1 MELRGFE
8 PLTGLPAAAERSED
22 EGGRTRCEQGDGAE
36 GIRTPDLLGVNEALG
51 FELNRN
57 DFVLKW
63 LSLLSAVL
71 RNYALSELSTIN
83 VPKSDRPRPLVH
95 DPATRISFY
104 SQARFP

>member
-1 MELRGFE
+1 
-8 PLTGLPAAAERSED
+8 
-22 EGGRTRCEQGDGAE
+22 
-36 GIRTPDLLGVNEALG
+36 
-51 FELNRN
+51 
-57 DFVLKW
+57 VLKW